1 MAESLTYY
9 DSPLTGEEL
18 DAAFRK
24 IPTIDASVEA
34 AAKSAQAAAASES
47 KAKTSETNAK
57 SSETAA
63 AASKSAAASSE
74 SKAASSATAAAAS
87 QKAAATSETNAA
99 ASKTAAASSASAAA
113 ASQKA
118 AATSESNAAASKT
131 AAAGSATQAQSWT
144 RGGTGTREGED
155 TDNAKYW
162 SDRAQ
167 AVVDGAQGWYAD
179 AAALKAAQP
188 TGKTGQWAIV
198 GAGDS
203 VWVWSAD
210 ANTWVETG
218 GARLYKATF
227 LVDAWSGSGT
237 FTQTA
242 SVTPVDG
249 GPPVTSDTVLCSG
262 FGVDDTLGG
271 SVYVLLMNAAATLNK
286 AQNKTFGSASLTL
299 VVAQKPTTDAELY
312 FLAKKGGI

>member
-18 DAAFRK
+18 DEAFRK

-74 SKAASSATAAAAS
+74 SKAASSASAAAAS

-118 AATSESNAAASKT
+118 AASSESNAAASKT
-131 AAAGSATQAQSWT
+131 AAANSATQAQSWT

-227 LVDAWSGSGT
+227 LVDGWSGSGPC
-237 FTQTA
+237 TQTA
-242 SVTPVDG
+242 AVTPVDG
-249 GPPVTSDTVLCSG
+249 GPPVTADTVLCG
-262 FGVDDTLGG
+262 GLGVDDTL
-271 SVYVLLMNAAATLNK
+271 AASARMAETVAAVILSK
-286 AQNKTFGSASLTL
+286 AANKTFGAGTLT
-299 VVAQKPTTDAELY
+299 VTADRKPAVDAEVY
-312 FLAKKGGI
+312 FMAKKGGQ